1 MKHIGLGWAL
11 NRMTGVR
18 MRKER
23 EIVRHR
29 DTDTQGRRPC
39 DDGGG
44 VLQLKARSTKTP
56 RS

>member
-44 VLQLKARSTKTP
+44 DWSAAAESKEHQNP
-56 RS
+56 